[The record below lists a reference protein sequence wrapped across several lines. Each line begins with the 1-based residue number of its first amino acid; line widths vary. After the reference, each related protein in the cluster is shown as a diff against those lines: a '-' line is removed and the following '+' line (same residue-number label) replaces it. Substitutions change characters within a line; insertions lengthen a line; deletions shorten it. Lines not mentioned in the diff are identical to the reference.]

1 MLFVKLKGASAAV
14 NVMPLYA
21 PAPTLKSPASDTLEN
36 ASASN
41 LGTRFVH
48 GGKVTCPAARNC
60 GGGTQAKL
68 FTKICAFVPR
78 NRPNLLIFN
87 VVRGSKSTPPRP
99 PRNPPLPF

>member
-60 GGGTQAKL
+60 GGVAHDQVFSKNFGFFASQTGGVFKTEML
-68 FTKICAFVPR
+68 MWSDKTYH
-78 NRPNLLIFN
+78 RPAA
-87 VVRGSKSTPPRP
+87 
-99 PRNPPLPF
+99 